1 MTRGGDSVKKL
12 NVVLVVTVAMLF
24 VPVAFACDQGDVSVM
39 SSDYKVPPSNEGE

>member
-1 MTRGGDSVKKL
+1 MKKL
-12 NVVLVVTVAMLF
+12 NVLVVTVAMLF